1 MNEDVFR
8 APTLVLGGTGKT
20 GGRLVRRLTRR
31 DVPVRMGSRSAGVPF
46 DWEQSGTWGPVLDGA
61 RAVYIAYQ
69 PDLAVPGAAD
79 TIGELTA
86 LAAGCGVRQV
96 VLLSGRGEPEAEAC
110 EKVFASTCASAGVTW
125 TVLRCNWFSQNF
137 SEGFLLGPVLDGEVA
152 LPAGDVGE
160 SFLDADDIADVAAAV
175 LTRDGH
181 ASQVYELSG
190 PRALTFAEAVEEI
203 AAASGRDIRF
213 AHVTPG
219 EYAAAM
225 TADGTPADVVEL
237 VTHLF
242 ATVLDGRNARP
253 ADGVQRVLGRPP
265 REFAAY
271 ARDTA
276 AAGVWDPAVGDRNI
290 RR

>member
-20 GGRLVRRLTRR
+20 GGRLVRRLTQMQM
-31 DVPVRMGSRSAGVPF
+31 PVRVGSRSAGVPF
-46 DWEQSGTWGPVLDGA
+46 DWEQPTTWGPALDGA

-69 PDLAVPGAAD
+69 PDVAVPGAAE

-86 LAAGCGVRQV
+86 LAAGRRVRQL
-96 VLLSGRGEPEAEAC
+96 VLLSGRGEPEAETC

-137 SEGFLLGPVLDGEVA
+137 SEGYLLGPVLEGEVA
-152 LPAGDVGE
+152 LPVGDVGE
-160 SFLDADDIADVAAAV
+160 PFLDADDVADVAAAV
-175 LTRDGH
+175 LTGDEH

-190 PRALTFAEAVEEI
+190 PRALSFAEAVEEI
-203 AAASGRDIRF
+203 AAATDRDIRF
-213 AHVTPG
+213 ARVTPEG
-219 EYAAAM
+219 YAAAM

-237 VTHLF
+237 VTYLF
-242 ATVLDGRNARP
+242 ATVLDGRNTRP
-253 ADGVQRVLGRPP
+253 VGGVQQVLGRPP
-265 REFAAY
+265 REFATY

-276 AAGVWDPAVGDRNI
+276 ATGVWDPAVGDRDI
-290 RR
+290 QR